1 MEQQRDYYDVLGVGK
16 DASDDEIKKAYRKL
30 AFKYHPDRNP
40 GDKEAE
46 AKFKEAAEAYD
57 VLRDPNKRARYDQ
70 FGFEGVGQGAGFNNA
85 SDIFS
90 QFGDIFGD
98 FGSFFGFG
106 GAQGR
111 GGPAAGDDLRLS
123 LHVTFEQAAHGAEI
137 PVTIHR
143 HATCDACGGTG
154 AAPGTRPETCP
165 HCHGTGQIR
174 RSQGFFSISTPCP
187 NCHGTGQFIR
197 KPCPKCHGD
206 GVMKT
211 PKELNL
217 RIPAGVDTG
226 TRLRVRGEGECG
238 LHGGPAGDLFVI
250 LDVEESKIYQRQGE
264 DLIYTA
270 KISFVQAAL
279 GAKIAVPG
287 IDHELSVSIPK
298 GVQSGTP
305 LRIRGEGMPVI
316 GGRQKGD
323 MIVLVN
329 VLTPTK
335 LNARQEE
342 LLKEFEKA
350 GQDGPLDAMKESLKS
365 HFKKAKDT
373 LGL

>member
-46 AKFKEAAEAYD
+46 EKFKEAAEAYD

-70 FGFEGVGQGAGFNNA
+70 FGFEGVGQGQGFANA

-143 HATCDACGGTG
+143 HATCDACQGTG
-154 AAPGTRPETCP
+154 AAAGTRPETCP

-250 LDVEESKIYQRQGE
+250 LDVEDSKIYRRQGE

-279 GAKIAVPG
+279 GDKIAVPG
-287 IDHELSVSIPK
+287 IDHELSVAIPK
-298 GVQSGTP
+298 GIQSGTP
-305 LRIRGEGMPVI
+305 LRIRGEGMPII
-316 GGRQKGD
+316 GTRQKGD
-323 MIVLVN
+323 MVVVVN

-335 LNARQEE
+335 INARQEE

-350 GQDGPLDAMKESLKS
+350 GQEGPLDAMKESLKS

>member
-1 MEQQRDYYDVLGVGK
+1 MDQQRDYYDVLGVGK
-16 DASDDEIKKAYRKL
+16 DASEDDIKKAYRKL

-46 AKFKEAAEAYD
+46 EKFKEAAEAYD

-70 FGFEGVGQGAGFNNA
+70 FGFEGVGQGAGFTNA

-106 GAQGR
+106 GSQGR
-111 GGPAAGDDLRLS
+111 GGPAAGDDLRLR

-143 HATCDACGGTG
+143 HATCDACQGTG
-154 AAPGTRPETCP
+154 AAAGTRPETCP

-206 GVMKT
+206 GVMET

-250 LDVEESKIYQRQGE
+250 LDVEESKIYRRQGE

-279 GAKIAVPG
+279 GDKIAVPG
-287 IDHELSVSIPK
+287 IDHELSVAIPK
-298 GVQSGTP
+298 GIQSDTP
-305 LRIRGEGMPVI
+305 LRIRGEGMPII
-316 GGRQKGD
+316 GTRQKGD
-323 MIVLVN
+323 MVVVVN

-335 LNARQEE
+335 INARQEE
-342 LLKEFEKA
+342 LLKELEKA
-350 GQDGPLDAMKESLKS
+350 GQEGPLDAMKESLKS